1 MNRKRKIQ
9 KKIYVDENE
18 NKLIR
23 RKMEKAN
30 KENFGSFAREILL
43 TGEINLINFDEI
55 KKLRYEL
62 NRIGNN
68 INQIVKRA
76 NEDGKV
82 EKSQLVEILK
92 FQNQLEEEIN
102 KLLNEKIKRVKENGR
117 CRENKFKWN

>member
-18 NKLIR
+18 NELIR

-30 KENFGSFAREILL
+30 KENFGAFAREILL

-68 INQIVKRA
+68 INQIVKRT

-92 FQNQLEEEIN
+92 FQNQLEEKIN
-102 KLLNEKIKRVKENGR
+102 KLLNEKIKRVK
-117 CRENKFKWN
+117 

>member
-1 MNRKRKIQ
+1 
-9 KKIYVDENE
+9 
-18 NKLIR
+18 
-23 RKMEKAN
+23 MEKAN
-30 KENFGSFAREILL
+30 KKNFGAFAREILL

-82 EKSQLVEILK
+82 EKNQLVEILK

-102 KLLNEKIKRVKENGR
+102 KLLNEKIKRVK
-117 CRENKFKWN
+117 

>member
-18 NKLIR
+18 NELIR

-30 KENFGSFAREILL
+30 KENFGAFAREILL

-82 EKSQLVEILK
+82 KKNQLVEILK
-92 FQNQLEEEIN
+92 FQNQLEEKIN
-102 KLLNEKIKRVKENGR
+102 KLLNEKIKRVK
-117 CRENKFKWN
+117 

>member
-9 KKIYVDENE
+9 KIFCVDEKENE
-18 NKLIR
+18 LIR

-82 EKSQLVEILK
+82 EKSQLIEILK

-102 KLLNEKIKRVKENGR
+102 KLLNEKIKRVK
-117 CRENKFKWN
+117 

>member
-9 KKIYVDENE
+9 KIFCVDENE
-18 NKLIR
+18 NELIR

-102 KLLNEKIKRVKENGR
+102 KLLNEKIKRVK
-117 CRENKFKWN
+117 

>member
-18 NKLIR
+18 SELIR

-30 KENFGSFAREILL
+30 KENFGAFAREILL

-102 KLLNEKIKRVKENGR
+102 KLLNEKIKRVK
-117 CRENKFKWN
+117 

>member
-18 NKLIR
+18 NELIR

-30 KENFGSFAREILL
+30 KENFGAFAREILL
-43 TGEINLINFDEI
+43 TGEINLINCDEI

-102 KLLNEKIKRVKENGR
+102 KLLNEKIKRVK
-117 CRENKFKWN
+117 

>member
-18 NKLIR
+18 NELIR
-23 RKMEKAN
+23 RKMKKAN
-30 KENFGSFAREILL
+30 KENFGAFAREILL

-102 KLLNEKIKRVKENGR
+102 KLLNEKIKRVK
-117 CRENKFKWN
+117 

>member
-9 KKIYVDENE
+9 KKIYLDENE
-18 NKLIR
+18 NELIR
-23 RKMEKAN
+23 RKMKKAN
-30 KENFGSFAREILL
+30 KKNFGAFAREILL

-102 KLLNEKIKRVKENGR
+102 KLLNEKIKRVK
-117 CRENKFKWN
+117 

>member
-9 KKIYVDENE
+9 KKIYLDENE
-18 NKLIR
+18 NELIR
-23 RKMEKAN
+23 RKMKKAN
-30 KENFGSFAREILL
+30 KKNFGSFAREILL

-102 KLLNEKIKRVKENGR
+102 KLLNEKIKRVK
-117 CRENKFKWN
+117 

>member
-9 KKIYVDENE
+9 KIFCVDEKENE
-18 NKLIR
+18 LIR

-30 KENFGSFAREILL
+30 KENFGAFAREILL

-82 EKSQLVEILK
+82 EKNQLVEILK
-92 FQNQLEEEIN
+92 FQNQLEEKIN
-102 KLLNEKIKRVKENGR
+102 KLLNEKIKRVK
-117 CRENKFKWN
+117 

>member
-9 KKIYVDENE
+9 KKIYLDENE
-18 NKLIR
+18 NELIR
-23 RKMEKAN
+23 RKMEKSN
-30 KENFGSFAREILL
+30 KKNFGAFAREILL

-82 EKSQLVEILK
+82 EKNQLVEILK

-102 KLLNEKIKRVKENGR
+102 KLLNEKIKRVK
-117 CRENKFKWN
+117 

>member
-9 KKIYVDENE
+9 KKIYLDENE
-18 NKLIR
+18 NELIR

-30 KENFGSFAREILL
+30 KKNFGAFAREILL

-82 EKSQLVEILK
+82 EKSKLVEILK

-102 KLLNEKIKRVKENGR
+102 KLLNEKIKRVK
-117 CRENKFKWN
+117 

>member
-18 NKLIR
+18 NELIR

-30 KENFGSFAREILL
+30 KENFGAFARESLL

-102 KLLNEKIKRVKENGR
+102 KLLNEKIKRVK
-117 CRENKFKWN
+117 

>member
-18 NKLIR
+18 SELIK

-30 KENFGSFAREILL
+30 KENFGAFAREILL

-102 KLLNEKIKRVKENGR
+102 KLLNEKIKRVK
-117 CRENKFKWN
+117 

>member
-18 NKLIR
+18 NELIR

-30 KENFGSFAREILL
+30 KENFGEFAREILL

-102 KLLNEKIKRVKENGR
+102 KLLNEKIKRMK
-117 CRENKFKWN
+117 

>member
-18 NKLIR
+18 NELIR

-30 KENFGSFAREILL
+30 KENFGAFAREILL

-102 KLLNEKIKRVKENGR
+102 KLLNEKIKRVNQNGR
-117 CRENKFKWN
+117 CRENKFK

>member
-18 NKLIR
+18 NELIR
-23 RKMEKAN
+23 SKMEKAN
-30 KENFGSFAREILL
+30 KENFGAFAREILL

-102 KLLNEKIKRVKENGR
+102 KLLNEKIKRGK
-117 CRENKFKWN
+117 

>member
-18 NKLIR
+18 NELIR

-82 EKSQLVEILK
+82 EKSQLIEILK

-102 KLLNEKIKRVKENGR
+102 KLLNEKIKRVK
-117 CRENKFKWN
+117 

>member
-9 KKIYVDENE
+9 KIFCVDEKENE
-18 NKLIR
+18 LII

-30 KENFGSFAREILL
+30 KENFGAFAREILL

-55 KKLRYEL
+55 KKLLYEL

-102 KLLNEKIKRVKENGR
+102 KLLNEKIKRVK
-117 CRENKFKWN
+117 

>member
-18 NKLIR
+18 NELIR

-30 KENFGSFAREILL
+30 KENFEAFAREILL

-102 KLLNEKIKRVKENGR
+102 KLLNEKIKRVK
-117 CRENKFKWN
+117 

>member
-102 KLLNEKIKRVKENGR
+102 KLLNEKIKRVK
-117 CRENKFKWN
+117 

>member
-18 NKLIR
+18 NELIR

-102 KLLNEKIKRVKENGR
+102 KLLNEKIKRVK
-117 CRENKFKWN
+117 

>member
-9 KKIYVDENE
+9 KIFCVDEKENE
-18 NKLIR
+18 LIR

-43 TGEINLINFDEI
+43 TEEINLINFDEI

-102 KLLNEKIKRVKENGR
+102 KLLNEKIKRVK
-117 CRENKFKWN
+117 

>member
-102 KLLNEKIKRVKENGR
+102 KLLNEKIKRVN
-117 CRENKFKWN
+117 

>member
-18 NKLIR
+18 NELIR

-30 KENFGSFAREILL
+30 KENFGAFAREILL

-76 NEDGKV
+76 NEGGKV

-102 KLLNEKIKRVKENGR
+102 KLLNEKIKRVK
-117 CRENKFKWN
+117 

>member
-18 NKLIR
+18 NELIR
-23 RKMEKAN
+23 RKMETAN
-30 KENFGSFAREILL
+30 KENFGAFAREILL

-102 KLLNEKIKRVKENGR
+102 KLLNEKIKRVK
-117 CRENKFKWN
+117 

>member
-9 KKIYVDENE
+9 KIFCVDENE
-18 NKLIR
+18 NELIR

-76 NEDGKV
+76 KEDGKV

-102 KLLNEKIKRVKENGR
+102 KLLNEKIKRVK
-117 CRENKFKWN
+117 

>member
-9 KKIYVDENE
+9 KIFCVDEKENE
-18 NKLIR
+18 LIR

-102 KLLNEKIKRVKENGR
+102 KLLNEKIKRVK
-117 CRENKFKWN
+117 